1 MMKHATHTRR
11 MIRHIATLAL
21 TLFSATVFPELKSI
35 TEEREGLR
43 EVMIRH
49 EHDIAY
55 VAVDT
60 ELVRAN
66 LNSPTEYKAAYARWG
81 KG

>member
-1 MMKHATHTRR
+1 

-35 TEEREGLR
+35 TEERDGLR